1 MGARVGVVGC
11 VVEGHRV
18 GGVGSRVGVAT
29 ATTSSFITTHRPK
42 VEIEHS
48 RGATLRLRAF
58 PYTCMA

>member
-48 RGATLRLRAF
+48 RGEVQVG
-58 PYTCMA
+58 